1 MVAWISRGAVDRG
14 REQDVMPPTAAAL
27 DIDPPA
33 PETGNM
39 VQAKTASQKTT
50 SQSKTTP
57 KSLRTRRRILDAAMR
72 LFAERG
78 YHASSNADVAEAA
91 GLTRGAMLY
100 HFPTREDLVEAAI
113 DHIQQRRTEAFEA
126 AAREQAEGDAT
137 DQAIDAYW
145 ELLHQAPF
153 KAFAELEAVARTD
166 PDLARR
172 IAPAQA
178 AFDHAQ
184 IGSLSGL
191 LLAGP
196 GARFQTGR
204 DLARFMLEGLARST
218 LTYDQD
224 ARTERLLAVIKRITR
239 VMNRKGSVQELWED

>member
-1 MVAWISRGAVDRG
+1 MA
-14 REQDVMPPTAAAL
+14 TA
-27 DIDPPA
+27 
-33 PETGNM
+33 
-39 VQAKTASQKTT
+39 
-50 SQSKTTP
+50 KTTP
-57 KSLRTRRRILDAAMR
+57 KSLRTRKRILDAAMR

-113 DHIQQRRTEAFEA
+113 DYIQRRRTEAFET
-126 AAREQAEGDAT
+126 AARDQGQHGDAT

-145 ELLHQAPF
+145 DLLHQAPF

-184 IGSLSGL
+184 IGDLSGL
-191 LLAGP
+191 LLAGSGP
-196 GARFQTGR
+196 RFQTGR
-204 DLARFMLEGLARST
+204 DLARFMLEGLARAS
-218 LTYDQD
+218 LTYGEDERID
-224 ARTERLLAVIKRITR
+224 RLLTVVKRVTR
-239 VMNRKGSVQELWED
+239 VLNRKGSVQELWED

>member
-1 MVAWISRGAVDRG
+1 
-14 REQDVMPPTAAAL
+14 MPIRAAAL
-27 DIDPPA
+27 NLEPTTSGA
-33 PETGNM
+33 PERQPHAGKM
-39 VQAKTASQKTT
+39 AQA
-50 SQSKTTP
+50 KTTP

-78 YHASSNADVAEAA
+78 YHASSNADVAEAS

-126 AAREQAEGDAT
+126 AAREQGGDAT

-145 ELLHQAPF
+145 ELLQQAPF

-191 LLAGP
+191 LLAGS

-224 ARTERLLAVIKRITR
+224 NRTERLLAVIKRITR
-239 VMNRKGSVQELWED
+239 VMNRKGSVQEIWED

>member
-1 MVAWISRGAVDRG
+1 M
-14 REQDVMPPTAAAL
+14 DVMPRRAALLVPPRDAAA
-27 DIDPPA
+27 DA
-33 PETGNM
+33 AAG
-39 VQAKTASQKTT
+39 AATAGSVA
-50 SQSKTTP
+50 KTTP
-57 KSLRTRRRILDAAMR
+57 KSLRTRRRILEAAME

-113 DHIQQRRTEAFEA
+113 DHIQQRRTEAFES
-126 AAREQAEGDAT
+126 AARDQGQGDAT

-153 KAFAELEAVARTD
+153 RAFAELEAVARTD

-178 AFDHAQ
+178 AFDKAQ
-184 IGSLSGL
+184 IGDLSHL
-191 LLAGP
+191 LLAGS

-204 DLARFMLEGLARST
+204 DLARFMLEGLARAS
-218 LTYDQD
+218 LTYQQGE
-224 ARTERLLAVIKRITR
+224 RTERLLTVIKRITR
-239 VMNRKGSVQELWED
+239 VMNRKGSAHDIWED

>member
-1 MVAWISRGAVDRG
+1 MSNR
-14 REQDVMPPTAAAL
+14 AAAL
-27 DIDPPA
+27 QVQPPDAGKPSPGA
-33 PETGNM
+33 PAAGRPESGKM
-39 VQAKTASQKTT
+39 VNA
-50 SQSKTTP
+50 KTTP
-57 KSLRTRRRILDAAMR
+57 KSLRTRKRILDAAMR

-91 GLTRGAMLY
+91 DLTRGAMLY

-126 AAREQAEGDAT
+126 AARDQGHGDVT

-145 ELLHQAPF
+145 ELLQQAPF

-172 IAPAQA
+172 IAPSQA

-184 IGSLSGL
+184 IGDLSGL
-191 LLAGP
+191 LLAGSGP
-196 GARFQTGR
+196 RFQTGR
-204 DLARFMLEGLARST
+204 DLARFMLEGLARAN
-218 LTYDQD
+218 LTYEQVE
-224 ARTERLLAVIKRITR
+224 RTDRLLTVIKRVTR
-239 VMNRKGSVQELWED
+239 VLNRKGSAHDIWED